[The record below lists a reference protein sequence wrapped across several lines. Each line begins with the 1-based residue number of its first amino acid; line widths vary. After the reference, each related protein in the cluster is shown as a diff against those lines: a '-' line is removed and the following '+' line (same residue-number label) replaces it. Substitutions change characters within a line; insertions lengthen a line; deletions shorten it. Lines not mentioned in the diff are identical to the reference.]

1 VKALN
6 KLTSASCH
14 CERSESHGIAT
25 PACRNAT
32 SACRHVALLVAM
44 TTLLW
49 SLLFSGYQNKVVD
62 VHYRISDLRIKWM
75 KNTYYKKTALCL
87 TILIFSF
94 FLEVGEVL
102 SQPKTQEE
110 KGPQIRLGEVTFQIR
125 EIESKP
131 SPLKMLE
138 IQVEIFNRS
147 YRSVAPPNSIK
158 VVVVP
163 KEIKYLEEPPVA
175 NFTPTPEEV
184 WLNSSFSP
192 NTSRVLIIGFYL
204 PEKKP
209 ESITFEIQINPPE
222 GEKKMVTW
230 EGSGN

>member
-1 VKALN
+1 
-6 KLTSASCH
+6 
-14 CERSESHGIAT
+14 
-25 PACRNAT
+25 
-32 SACRHVALLVAM
+32 M
-44 TTLLW
+44 
-49 SLLFSGYQNKVVD
+49 
-62 VHYRISDLRIKWM
+62 
-75 KNTYYKKTALCL
+75 YKKIIFCL
-87 TILIFSF
+87 SILIFLFSS
-94 FLEVGEVL
+94 GMGKVL

-138 IQVEIFNRS
+138 VQVEIFNRS
-147 YRSVAPPNSIK
+147 RRSVAPPNSIK

-163 KEIKYLEEPPVA
+163 KEIKYLEAAPVTD
-175 NFTPTPEEV
+175 FTPTPEEV
-184 WLNSSFSP
+184 WLDFPLPP
-192 NTSRVLIIGFYL
+192 NTGRVLIIGLSL

-222 GEKKMVTW
+222 REKKVVTW